1 VHACRPAGVQTTMK
15 FTCLRVWLH
24 AKSWKHIGRKGV
36 RCKTE
41 LQKKAKVLNTQI
53 LTHPKYKI
61 SRRSVSGHGSLVAT
75 YWILCL
81 ISSSISKSE
90 TYDSN
95 IFLGPMFTRNIMFGD
110 LYLLPCATLDGNS
123 FVGGVRS

>member
-1 VHACRPAGVQTTMK
+1 MQNRITKC
-15 FTCLRVWLH
+15 
-24 AKSWKHIGRKGV
+24 
-36 RCKTE
+36 
-41 LQKKAKVLNTQI
+41 AKVLNTQI

-61 SRRSVSGHGSLVAT
+61 SKRSVAGHRSLVAT

-81 ISSSISKSE
+81 VSSSISKSE
-90 TYDSN
+90 TDDSN